1 MRYKDRIKKTEQEK
15 LELEDQFLVEDAEAE
30 VSASKRETQRAL
42 MNAKRDLEKLKSSR
56 KFDLSAILE
65 KQREVYELKNG
76 MMLLEELHEE
86 LFGPRPG
93 VLNKVDTPCKDPSI
107 DGL

>member
-1 MRYKDRIKKTEQEK
+1 MRYKDRIRKTEQEK

-56 KFDLSAILE
+56 KFGLSAILE
-65 KQREVYELKNG
+65 KQREVYELENG
-76 MMLLEELHEE
+76 VEALEELHEE
-86 LFGPRPG
+86 LFGAPPES
-93 VLNKVDTPCKDPSI
+93 LNVPPKDPSI